1 MLEKIGVPAV
11 AIVTDVFDSTARE
24 MAKLWGVPDFRFL
37 KMPHPLANMSAL
49 DIDKK
54 TDELVR
60 RVVELLKSGQ
70 PS

>member
-1 MLEKIGVPAV
+1 MLEKIGVPAI

-37 KMPHPLANMSAL
+37 KMPHPLANMSEM